1 MRLRFSVFAFARY
14 AVALGVIA
22 GSVALVSADRKAS
35 FSPHDKAYYAD
46 PSVIEYVQPGLAFS
60 VVSASIASN
69 GTVTVDYKVTDST
82 STGAALDQAGVTT
95 PGPISP
101 RFVLGYIA
109 KGSTQFTSYWSSSST
124 NATTGF
130 VSTRASGDT
139 GGTTQTVAVGEYI
152 YTFGNKV
159 PTTFDA
165 TVTNRL
171 GIYGSRNLTTWNLG
185 TSYADTTYDFVPNGS
200 KVTVTRDVVRTA
212 SCNQCH
218 DSLSFHGGS
227 RRSVQLCVICHQPQ
241 TNDTN
246 GNSADFKVMVHKIHM
261 GSQLPSVVAGGAYAL
276 GSTDWSTVVLPSNPE
291 RCTFCHQ
298 STATAGAT
306 QPDNW
311 KTNPSRAACGS
322 CHDDV
327 NFATGLNHVNL
338 PQANDAQCTQCH
350 QPTGT
355 EFDASITGAHTIP
368 TESASA
374 PGINLAITKVT
385 NGVSGKAPTVTFT
398 IKDNSGAAIPMSAMT
413 GGSNRLALVMAG
425 PASDYGYTSFGAD
438 VTTPGY
444 VSENPV
450 PTASCGSDGTCT
462 YTFTHAVPA
471 KATGTYAIGIEGRRG
486 LTLEAG
492 TVIQQTTEYG
502 AINKVFYF
510 SVDGSP
516 VTPRRTVV
524 SVNNCN
530 NCHARLSLH
539 GENRN
544 QIEMCVLCHNPTEN
558 DSFGPVQRDSSVGQ
572 GSATAERE
580 LRAAG
585 SQDPYRREPGQ
596 LQPDLHR
603 GGIWRQPQRLFGC
616 ALPGDESL
624 GRGSRHHGLR
634 HVPRERLGIGSA
646 DRQKR
651 GSGPAGP
658 VEPVA
663 GHHRGLHGV
672 PPEHLGVRARGAEH
686 QLTVRRELPGVPWN
700 RRGLRSH
707 PGARRPVVGLGRPMA
722 MARIPNGETYAD
734 SLFGFRGW
742 ALRRGLVAGCRD
754 GGADERG

>member
-558 DSFGPVQRDSSVGQ
+558 DSSVRS
-572 GSATAERE
+572 SATVA
-580 LRAAG
+580 
-585 SQDPYRREPGQ
+585 SDK
-596 LQPDLHR
+596 
-603 GGIWRQPQRLFGC
+603 
-616 ALPGDESL
+616 ALPPQSVNFALLVHKIHTGVNLASFNQTYIVV
-624 GRGSRHHGLR
+624 GFGGSHNDF
-634 HVPRERLGIGSA
+634 S
-646 DRQKR
+646 
-651 GSGPAGP
+651 
-658 VEPVA
+658 
-663 GHHRGLHGV
+663 
-672 PPEHLGVRARGAEH
+672 GVRYPAMSPSGAVHDTTDCAMCHVNGSES
-686 QLTVRRELPGVPWN
+686 VLPIGKNAVLDPQ
-700 RRGLRSH
+700 GLLSPSPATTAACTACH
-707 PGARRPVVGLGRPMA
+707 LNTSAFAHAVQ
-722 MARIPNGETYAD
+722 NTNSQFGESCQVCHGT
-734 SLFGFRGW
+734 
-742 ALRRGLVAGCRD
+742 
-754 GGADERG
+754 GADFAATQVHAGL

>member
-1 MRLRFSVFAFARY
+1 MWLRFSAFPLGRY

-22 GSVALVSADRKAS
+22 GSVALVSAGRKAS

-46 PSVIEYVQPGLAFS
+46 PSVIEYVQPGLAFT
-60 VVSASIASN
+60 VVSASIAAT
-69 GTVTVDYKVTDST
+69 GTVTVDYKVTDP
-82 STGAALDQAGVTT
+82 TGAALDLAGITT
-95 PGPISP
+95 PGAISP

-109 KGSTQFTSYWSSSST
+109 KGSTQFTSYWQSSST
-124 NATTGF
+124 NTTTGF
-130 VSTRASGDT
+130 VATRASGDT

-159 PTTFDA
+159 PTSFDP

-200 KVTVTRDVVRTA
+200 KVTVTRDVIRTA

-241 TNDTN
+241 TTDTN
-246 GNSADFKVMVHKIHM
+246 GNSADFKVMIHKIHM
-261 GSQLPSVVAGGAYAL
+261 GSQLPSVVKGGSYAL

-298 STATAGAT
+298 STATTGAT

-350 QPTGT
+350 VPTGA
-355 EFDASITGAHTIP
+355 EYDASITGAHTIP
-368 TESASA
+368 TESATA

-385 NGVSGKAPTVTFT
+385 NGVPGKAPTVTFT

-425 PASDYGYTSFGAD
+425 PTSDYGYTSFGAD

-450 PTASCGSDGTCT
+450 PTASCGSDGTCN

-524 SVNNCN
+524 SINNCN
-530 NCHARLSLH
+530 KCHARLSLH

-558 DSFGPVQRDSSVGQ
+558 DSSVRS
-572 GSATAERE
+572 SATV
-580 LRAAG
+580 AA
-585 SQDPYRREPGQ
+585 DK
-596 LQPDLHR
+596 
-603 GGIWRQPQRLFGC
+603 
-616 ALPGDESL
+616 ALPPQSVNFALLVHKIHTGVNLASFNQTYIVV
-624 GRGSRHHGLR
+624 GFGGSHNDF
-634 HVPRERLGIGSA
+634 S
-646 DRQKR
+646 
-651 GSGPAGP
+651 
-658 VEPVA
+658 
-663 GHHRGLHGV
+663 
-672 PPEHLGVRARGAEH
+672 GVRYPAMSPSGAVHDTTNCAMCHVNGSES
-686 QLTVRRELPGVPWN
+686 VLPVGKNAVLDPQ
-700 RRGLRSH
+700 GLLSPSPATTAACTACH
-707 PGARRPVVGLGRPMA
+707 LNTSAFAHAVQNTNPTF
-722 MARIPNGETYAD
+722 GESCQVCHGT
-734 SLFGFRGW
+734 
-742 ALRRGLVAGCRD
+742 
-754 GGADERG
+754 GADFEATKVHAGL